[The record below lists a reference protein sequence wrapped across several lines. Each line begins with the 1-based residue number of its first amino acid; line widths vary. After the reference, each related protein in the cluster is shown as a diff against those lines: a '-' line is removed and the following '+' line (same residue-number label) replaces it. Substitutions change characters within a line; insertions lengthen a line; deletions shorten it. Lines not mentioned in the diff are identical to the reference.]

1 MELVLMTDF
10 GLKDGA
16 VAAMKGVAQGV
27 ARNLARPLPITD
39 LTHDI
44 PPFDIAEAAYRLRQT
59 APYWP
64 IGTVFVTVV
73 DPGVGTARKSVAALD
88 AGGRIFVCPDN
99 GLLTHLADEIGFDG
113 LREIDEIAHRL
124 PGSSESFTFLGRDL
138 YAFIGARLACGDLE
152 FDDIGPSLP
161 KITRLEVHHATVIRG
176 TGIRGTG
183 LQNTGIQNSGLE
195 DRVIG
200 SIPVLDVNFG
210 NVWTNIPKH
219 LLEQVGVNF
228 GDQVQVVIKHNQ
240 LERYREVIP
249 FVHSFGFVP
258 HGERLMYVNS
268 LLHAS
273 LGMNCQSFAAHYGIS
288 SGAGWTVELGPV

>member
-27 ARNLARPLPITD
+27 ARNLAQRLPITD

-64 IGTVFVTVV
+64 DGTVFVTVV
-73 DPGVGTARKSVAALD
+73 DPGVGTARKSVAARD
-88 AGGRIFVCPDN
+88 VSGRIFVCPDN
-99 GLLTHLADEIGFDG
+99 GLLTHLADEIGFEG
-113 LREIDEIAHRL
+113 VREIDEIAHRL

-138 YAFIGARLACGDLE
+138 YAFIGARLACGDLQ
-152 FDDIGPSLP
+152 FDDIGPTLP
-161 KITRLEVHHATVIRG
+161 EITRLEVHQATV
-176 TGIRGTG
+176 
-183 LQNTGIQNSGLE
+183 LQNSGLE
-195 DRVIG
+195 DRVVG

-210 NVWTNIPKH
+210 NVWTNIPKS

-228 GDQVQVVIKHNQ
+228 GDQVQVVIKHNE

-258 HGERLMYVNS
+258 HGERLVYVNS

-273 LGMNCQSFAAHYGIS
+273 LGMNCSSFAAHYGIS

>member
-27 ARNLARPLPITD
+27 ARNLAQRLPITD

-64 IGTVFVTVV
+64 GGTVFVTVV
-73 DPGVGTARKSVAALD
+73 DPGVGTARKSVAARD
-88 AGGRIFVCPDN
+88 VSGRIFVCPDN

-152 FDDIGPSLP
+152 FDDIGPTLP
-161 KITRLEVHHATVIRG
+161 EITRLEVHHATR
-176 TGIRGTG
+176 
-183 LQNTGIQNSGLE
+183 LE

-200 SIPVLDVNFG
+200 AIPVLDVNFG
-210 NVWTNIPKH
+210 NIWTNIPKH

-228 GDQVQVVIKHNQ
+228 GDQVQVVIKHNE

-258 HGERLMYVNS
+258 HGERLVYVNS

-273 LGMNCQSFAAHYGIS
+273 LGMNCSSFAAHYGIS

>member
-1 MELVLMTDF
+1 
-10 GLKDGA
+10 
-16 VAAMKGVAQGV
+16 VAQGV

-64 IGTVFVTVV
+64 SGTVFVTVV
-73 DPGVGTARKSVAALD
+73 DPGVGTARKSVAARD
-88 AGGRIFVCPDN
+88 VNGRIFVCPDN
-99 GLLTHLADEIGFDG
+99 GLLTHLADEIGFDSV
-113 LREIDEIAHRL
+113 REIDEVAHRL

-138 YAFIGARLACGDLE
+138 YAFIGARLASGDLQ

-161 KITRLEVHHATVIRG
+161 EITRLEVHHATV
-176 TGIRGTG
+176 
-183 LQNTGIQNSGLE
+183 LQNGGLE

-219 LLEQVGVNF
+219 LLEQIGVNF

-258 HGERLMYVNS
+258 HGERLVYVNS

-288 SGAGWTVELGPV
+288 SGAGWTVELGPA

>member
-27 ARNLARPLPITD
+27 ARNLARSLPITD

-44 PPFDIAEAAYRLRQT
+44 PPFNIAEAAYRLRQT

-64 IGTVFVTVV
+64 AGTVFVTVV
-73 DPGVGTARKSVAALD
+73 DPGVGTNRKSVAARD
-88 AGGRIFVCPDN
+88 VAGRIFVCPDN
-99 GLLTHLADEIGFDG
+99 GLLTHLADEIGFES

-138 YAFIGARLACGDLE
+138 YAFIGARLASGDLQ

-161 KITRLEVHHATVIRG
+161 EITRLEVHHATV
-176 TGIRGTG
+176 
-183 LQNTGIQNSGLE
+183 LQNGGLE

-210 NVWTNIPKH
+210 NVWTNIPKS

-228 GDQVQVVIKHNQ
+228 GDQVQVVIKHNE

-258 HGERLMYVNS
+258 HGERLVYVNS

-273 LGMNCQSFAAHYGIS
+273 LGMNCSSFAAHYGIS
-288 SGAGWTVELGPV
+288 SGAGWTVELSPS

>member
-27 ARNLARPLPITD
+27 ARNLAQRLPITD

-64 IGTVFVTVV
+64 VGTVFVTVV
-73 DPGVGTARKSVAALD
+73 DPGVGTARKSVAARD
-88 AGGRIFVCPDN
+88 VAGRIFVCPDN
-99 GLLTHLADEIGFDG
+99 GLLTHLADEIGFEG
-113 LREIDEIAHRL
+113 VREIDEIAHRL

-138 YAFIGARLACGDLE
+138 YAFIGARLACGDLQ
-152 FDDIGPSLP
+152 FDDIGPTLP
-161 KITRLEVHHATVIRG
+161 EITRLEVHQATV
-176 TGIRGTG
+176 
-183 LQNTGIQNSGLE
+183 LQNSGLE

-228 GDQVQVVIKHNQ
+228 GDHVQVVIKHNE

-258 HGERLMYVNS
+258 HGERLVYVNS

-273 LGMNCQSFAAHYGIS
+273 LGMNCSSFAAHYGIS
-288 SGAGWTVELGPV
+288 SGEGWTVELGPV

>member
-27 ARNLARPLPITD
+27 ARNLARQLPITD

-64 IGTVFVTVV
+64 AGTVFVTVV
-73 DPGVGTARKSVAALD
+73 DPGVGTARKSVAARD
-88 AGGRIFVCPDN
+88 VNGRIFVCPDN
-99 GLLTHLADEIGFDG
+99 GLLTHLADEIGFESV
-113 LREIDEIAHRL
+113 REIDEIAHRL

-138 YAFIGARLACGDLE
+138 YAFIGARLASGDLQ
-152 FDDIGPSLP
+152 FDDIGPSLLD
-161 KITRLEVHHATVIRG
+161 ITRLEVYQAQT
-176 TGIRGTG
+176 
-183 LQNTGIQNSGLE
+183 LE

-210 NVWTNIPKH
+210 NVWTNIPKS

-228 GDQVQVVIKHNQ
+228 GDQVQVVIKHNE

-249 FVHSFGFVP
+249 FRAFV
-258 HGERLMYVNS
+258 R
-268 LLHAS
+268 
-273 LGMNCQSFAAHYGIS
+273 FRAAR
-288 SGAGWTVELGPV
+288 

>member
-16 VAAMKGVAQGV
+16 VAAMKGVARGV
-27 ARNLARPLPITD
+27 ARNLARTLPITD

-64 IGTVFVTVV
+64 AGTVFVTVV
-73 DPGVGTARKSVAALD
+73 DPGVGTARKSVAARD
-88 AGGRIFVCPDN
+88 VNGRIFVCPDN
-99 GLLTHLADEIGFDG
+99 GLLTHLADEIGFDEV
-113 LREIDEIAHRL
+113 REIDEIAHRL

-138 YAFIGARLACGDLE
+138 YAFIGARLACGDLG

-161 KITRLEVHHATVIRG
+161 TITRLEVHHATV
-176 TGIRGTG
+176 
-183 LQNTGIQNSGLE
+183 LQNGGLE

-210 NVWTNIPKH
+210 NVWTNIPKS

-228 GDQVQVVIKHNQ
+228 GDQVQVVIKHFD

-258 HGERLMYVNS
+258 HGERLVYVNS

-273 LGMNCQSFAAHYGIS
+273 LGMNCSSFAAHYGIS

>member
-64 IGTVFVTVV
+64 AGTVFVTVV
-73 DPGVGTARKSVAALD
+73 DPGVGTARKSVAARD
-88 AGGRIFVCPDN
+88 VAGRIFVCPDN
-99 GLLTHLADEIGFDG
+99 GLLTHLADEIGFESV
-113 LREIDEIAHRL
+113 REIDEIAHRL

-138 YAFIGARLACGDLE
+138 YAFIGARLASGDLL
-152 FDDIGPSLP
+152 FDEIGPELSE
-161 KITRLEVHHATVIRG
+161 ITRLEVHHART
-176 TGIRGTG
+176 
-183 LQNTGIQNSGLE
+183 LE

-219 LLEQVGVNF
+219 LLEQVGVNV
-228 GDQVQVVIKHNQ
+228 GDQVQVVIKHNE

-258 HGERLMYVNS
+258 HGERLVYVNS

-273 LGMNCQSFAAHYGIS
+273 LGMNCSSFAAHYGIS
-288 SGAGWTVELGPV
+288 SGVGWTVELGPA

>member
-16 VAAMKGVAQGV
+16 VAAMKGVARGV
-27 ARNLARPLPITD
+27 ARLSITD
-39 LTHDI
+39 LSHDI

-64 IGTVFVTVV
+64 AGTVFVTVI
-73 DPGVGTARKSVAALD
+73 DPGVGTARKSVAARD
-88 AGGRIFVCPDN
+88 VGGRIFVCPDN
-99 GLLTHLADEIGFDG
+99 GLLTHLADEIGFES

-138 YAFIGARLACGDLE
+138 YAFIGARLACGDLQ

-161 KITRLEVHHATVIRG
+161 EITRLEVHHAQV
-176 TGIRGTG
+176 
-183 LQNTGIQNSGLE
+183 LE

-219 LLEQVGVNF
+219 LLERVGVNF
-228 GDQVQVVIKHNQ
+228 GDRVQVVIKHND

-258 HGERLMYVNS
+258 QGERLMYVNS

-273 LGMNCQSFAAHYGIS
+273 LGMNCSSFAAHYGIS
-288 SGAGWTVELGPV
+288 SGAGWTVELSPV

>member
-27 ARNLARPLPITD
+27 ARNLARALPITD

-64 IGTVFVTVV
+64 SGTVFVTVV
-73 DPGVGTARKSVAALD
+73 DPGVGTARKSVAARD
-88 AGGRIFVCPDN
+88 VNGRIFVCPDN
-99 GLLTHLADEIGFDG
+99 GLLTHLADEIGFES

-138 YAFIGARLACGDLE
+138 YAFIGARLASGDLQ
-152 FDDIGPSLP
+152 FDDIGPTLP
-161 KITRLEVHHATVIRG
+161 EITRLEVHHARV
-176 TGIRGTG
+176 
-183 LQNTGIQNSGLE
+183 LEDPLLE

-210 NVWTNIPKH
+210 NVWTNIPKS

-228 GDQVQVVIKHNQ
+228 GDQVQVVIKHND

-258 HGERLMYVNS
+258 HGERLVYVNS

-288 SGAGWTVELGPV
+288 SGAGWTVEISPA

>member
-64 IGTVFVTVV
+64 AGTVFVTVV
-73 DPGVGTARKSVAALD
+73 DPGVGTARKSVAARD
-88 AGGRIFVCPDN
+88 VNGRIFVCPDN
-99 GLLTHLADEIGFDG
+99 GLLTHLADEIGFESV
-113 LREIDEIAHRL
+113 REIDEIAHRL

-138 YAFIGARLACGDLE
+138 YAFIGARLASGDLQ

-161 KITRLEVHHATVIRG
+161 EITRLEVHHAKA
-176 TGIRGTG
+176 
-183 LQNTGIQNSGLE
+183 LE
-195 DRVIG
+195 DRVVG

-228 GDQVQVVIKHNQ
+228 GDQVQVVIKHHQ

-258 HGERLMYVNS
+258 HGERLVYVNS

-273 LGMNCQSFAAHYGIS
+273 LGMNCSSFAAHYGIS
-288 SGAGWTVELGPV
+288 SGAGWTVELSPA

>member
-16 VAAMKGVAQGV
+16 VAAMKGVARGV
-27 ARNLARPLPITD
+27 SRQLPITD

-44 PPFDIAEAAYRLRQT
+44 PPFEIAEAAYRLRQT

-64 IGTVFVTVV
+64 GGTVFVTVV
-73 DPGVGTARKSVAALD
+73 DPGVGTNRKSVAARD
-88 AGGRIFVCPDN
+88 VQGRIFICPDN
-99 GLLTHLADEIGFDG
+99 GLLTHLADEIGFES

-138 YAFIGARLACGDLE
+138 YAFIGARLASGDLH
-152 FDDIGPSLP
+152 FDDIGPTLP
-161 KITRLEVHHATVIRG
+161 EITRLEVHHATV
-176 TGIRGTG
+176 
-183 LQNTGIQNSGLE
+183 LQNGGLE

-219 LLEQVGVNF
+219 LLERVGVNF
-228 GDQVQVVIKHNQ
+228 GDRVQVVIKHNQ

-258 HGERLMYVNS
+258 HGERLVYVNS

-288 SGAGWTVELGPV
+288 SGAGWTVELSPV

>member
-16 VAAMKGVAQGV
+16 VAAMKGVARGV
-27 ARNLARPLPITD
+27 SRHLPITD

-64 IGTVFVTVV
+64 AGTVFVTVV
-73 DPGVGTARKSVAALD
+73 DPGVGTNRKSVAARD
-88 AGGRIFVCPDN
+88 VAGRIFVCPDN
-99 GLLTHLADEIGFDG
+99 GLLTHLADEIGFEG
-113 LREIDEIAHRL
+113 LREIDEITHRL
-124 PGSSESFTFLGRDL
+124 PGSNESFTFLGRDL
-138 YAFIGARLACGDLE
+138 YAFIGARLACSDLQ
-152 FDDIGPSLP
+152 FDDIGPILP
-161 KITRLEVHHATVIRG
+161 EITRLEVHHA
-176 TGIRGTG
+176 
-183 LQNTGIQNSGLE
+183 NALE

-210 NVWTNIPKH
+210 NVWTNIPKS

-228 GDQVQVVIKHNQ
+228 GDQVQVVIKHNE
-240 LERYREVIP
+240 LERYREVVP

-258 HGERLMYVNS
+258 HGERLVYVNS

-273 LGMNCQSFAAHYGIS
+273 LGMNCSSFAAHYGIS
-288 SGAGWTVELGPV
+288 SGAGWTVELSPV

>member
-1 MELVLMTDF
+1 MELILMTDF

-27 ARNLARPLPITD
+27 ARNLARALPITD

-64 IGTVFVTVV
+64 FGTVFVTVV
-73 DPGVGTARKSVAALD
+73 DPGVGTARKSVAARD
-88 AGGRIFVCPDN
+88 VNGRIFVCPDN
-99 GLLTHLADEIGFDG
+99 GLLTHLADEIGFESV
-113 LREIDEIAHRL
+113 REIDEIAHRI

-138 YAFIGARLACGDLE
+138 YAFIGARLACGDLQ
-152 FDDIGPSLP
+152 FDEIGPTLP
-161 KITRLEVHHATVIRG
+161 EITRLEVHQART
-176 TGIRGTG
+176 
-183 LQNTGIQNSGLE
+183 LE

-219 LLEQVGVNF
+219 LLEQIGVNF
-228 GDQVQVVIKHNQ
+228 GDQVHVVIKHNE

-258 HGERLMYVNS
+258 HGERLVYVNS

-273 LGMNCQSFAAHYGIS
+273 LGMNCSSFAAHYGIS
-288 SGAGWTVELGPV
+288 SGAGWTVELSPA

>member
-27 ARNLARPLPITD
+27 ARNLAQRLPITD

-64 IGTVFVTVV
+64 GGTVFVTVV
-73 DPGVGTARKSVAALD
+73 DPGVGTARKSVAARD
-88 AGGRIFVCPDN
+88 VAGRIFVCPDN
-99 GLLTHLADEIGFDG
+99 GLLTHLADEIGFEG
-113 LREIDEIAHRL
+113 VREIDEIAHRL

-152 FDDIGPSLP
+152 FGDIGPRLSE
-161 KITRLEVHHATVIRG
+161 ITRLEVHHATR
-176 TGIRGTG
+176 
-183 LQNTGIQNSGLE
+183 LE

-200 SIPVLDVNFG
+200 AIPVLDVNFG
-210 NVWTNIPKH
+210 NIWTNIPKH

-228 GDQVQVVIKHNQ
+228 GDQVQVVIKHNE

-258 HGERLMYVNS
+258 HGERLVYVNS

-273 LGMNCQSFAAHYGIS
+273 LGMNCSSFAAHYGIS

>member
-64 IGTVFVTVV
+64 AGTVFVTVV
-73 DPGVGTARKSVAALD
+73 DPGVGTNRKSVAARD
-88 AGGRIFVCPDN
+88 VNGRIFVCPDN
-99 GLLTHLADEIGFDG
+99 GLLTHLADEIGFDSV
-113 LREIDEIAHRL
+113 REIDEIAHRL

-138 YAFIGARLACGDLE
+138 YAFIGARLASGDLQ

-161 KITRLEVHHATVIRG
+161 EITRLEVHHATVLRNG
-176 TGIRGTG
+176 
-183 LQNTGIQNSGLE
+183 GLE

-210 NVWTNIPKH
+210 NVWTNIPKS
-219 LLEQVGVNF
+219 LLEQIGVNF
-228 GDQVQVVIKHNQ
+228 GDQVQVVIEHNEI
-240 LERYREVIP
+240 ERYREVIP

-258 HGERLMYVNS
+258 QGERLVYVNS

-273 LGMNCQSFAAHYGIS
+273 LGMNCSSFAAHYGIS
-288 SGAGWTVELGPV
+288 SGAGWTVELGPA

>member
-1 MELVLMTDF
+1 MELVLTTDF

-16 VAAMKGVAQGV
+16 VAAMKGVARGV
-27 ARNLARPLPITD
+27 SRHLPITD

-64 IGTVFVTVV
+64 AGTVFVTVV
-73 DPGVGTARKSVAALD
+73 DPGVGTARKSVAARD
-88 AGGRIFVCPDN
+88 MGGRIFVCPDN
-99 GLLTHLADEIGFDG
+99 GLLTHLTDEIGFES

-138 YAFIGARLACGDLE
+138 YAFIGARLACGDLQ
-152 FDDIGPSLP
+152 FDDIGPTLP
-161 KITRLEVHHATVIRG
+161 EITRLEVHHAKAF
-176 TGIRGTG
+176 
-183 LQNTGIQNSGLE
+183 E

-210 NVWTNIPKH
+210 NVWTNIPKS

-228 GDQVQVVIKHNQ
+228 GDHVRVVIKHFD

-258 HGERLMYVNS
+258 HGERLVYVNS

-273 LGMNCQSFAAHYGIS
+273 LGMNCSSFAAHYGIS
-288 SGAGWTVELGPV
+288 SGAGWTVELSPV

>member
-16 VAAMKGVAQGV
+16 VAAMKGVAQSVAKRVARGV
-27 ARNLARPLPITD
+27 ARHLSITD

-64 IGTVFVTVV
+64 AGTVFVTVV
-73 DPGVGTARKSVAALD
+73 DPGVGTARKSIAARD
-88 AGGRIFVCPDN
+88 AGGRMFVCPDN

-138 YAFIGARLACGDLE
+138 YAFIGARLASGDLQ

-161 KITRLEVHHATVIRG
+161 EITKLPVHHARAF
-176 TGIRGTG
+176 
-183 LQNTGIQNSGLE
+183 E
-195 DRVIG
+195 DRVVG

-210 NVWTNIPKH
+210 NVWTNIPKG

-228 GDQVQVVIKHNQ
+228 GDRVQVVIKHHE
-240 LERYREVIP
+240 LERYREIVP
-249 FVHSFGFVP
+249 FVHAFGFVE
-258 HGERLMYVNS
+258 HGERLVYVNS

-273 LGMNCQSFAAHYGIS
+273 LGMNCSSFAAHYGIS
-288 SGAGWTVELGPV
+288 SGEGWTVELGPAN

>member
-64 IGTVFVTVV
+64 SGTVFVTVV
-73 DPGVGTARKSVAALD
+73 DPGVGTARKSVAARD
-88 AGGRIFVCPDN
+88 VNGRIFVCPDN
-99 GLLTHLADEIGFDG
+99 GLLTHLADEIGFDSV
-113 LREIDEIAHRL
+113 REIDEVAHRL

-138 YAFIGARLACGDLE
+138 YAFIGARLASGDLQ

-161 KITRLEVHHATVIRG
+161 EITRLEVHHATV
-176 TGIRGTG
+176 
-183 LQNTGIQNSGLE
+183 LQNGGLE

-219 LLEQVGVNF
+219 LLEQIGVNF

-258 HGERLMYVNS
+258 HGERLVYVNS

-288 SGAGWTVELGPV
+288 SGAGWTVELGPA

>member
-64 IGTVFVTVV
+64 AGTVFVTVV
-73 DPGVGTARKSVAALD
+73 DPGVGTARKSVAARD
-88 AGGRIFVCPDN
+88 VNGRIFVCPDN
-99 GLLTHLADEIGFDG
+99 GLLTHLADEIGFESV
-113 LREIDEIAHRL
+113 REIDEIAHRL

-138 YAFIGARLACGDLE
+138 YAFIGARLASGDLQ

-161 KITRLEVHHATVIRG
+161 EITRLEVHHATV
-176 TGIRGTG
+176 
-183 LQNTGIQNSGLE
+183 LQNGGLE

-219 LLEQVGVNF
+219 LLEQVGVNI
-228 GDQVQVVIKHNQ
+228 GDQVQVVIKHNE

-258 HGERLMYVNS
+258 HGERLVYVNS

-273 LGMNCQSFAAHYGIS
+273 LGMNCSSFAAHYGIS
-288 SGAGWTVELGPV
+288 SGAGWTVELGPA

>member
-27 ARNLARPLPITD
+27 ARNLARQLPITD

-64 IGTVFVTVV
+64 AGTVFVTVV
-73 DPGVGTARKSVAALD
+73 DPGVGTARKSVAARD
-88 AGGRIFVCPDN
+88 VNGRIFVCPDN
-99 GLLTHLADEIGFDG
+99 GLLTHLADEIGFESV
-113 LREIDEIAHRL
+113 REIDEIAHRL

-138 YAFIGARLACGDLE
+138 YAFIGARLASGDLQ
-152 FDDIGPSLP
+152 FDDIGPSLLD
-161 KITRLEVHHATVIRG
+161 ITRLEVYQAQT
-176 TGIRGTG
+176 
-183 LQNTGIQNSGLE
+183 LE

-210 NVWTNIPKH
+210 NVWTNIPKS

-228 GDQVQVVIKHNQ
+228 GDQVQVVIKHNE

-258 HGERLMYVNS
+258 HGERLVYVNS

-273 LGMNCQSFAAHYGIS
+273 LGMNCSSFAAHYGIS
-288 SGAGWTVELGPV
+288 SGAGWTVELSPA

>member
-64 IGTVFVTVV
+64 VGTVFVTVV
-73 DPGVGTARKSVAALD
+73 DPGVGTARKSVAARD
-88 AGGRIFVCPDN
+88 VAGRIFVCPDN
-99 GLLTHLADEIGFDG
+99 GLLTHLADEIGFVSV
-113 LREIDEIAHRL
+113 REIDEIAHRL

-138 YAFIGARLACGDLE
+138 YAFIGARLACGDLQ

-161 KITRLEVHHATVIRG
+161 TITRLEVHHAKAH
-176 TGIRGTG
+176 
-183 LQNTGIQNSGLE
+183 E
-195 DRVIG
+195 DRVVG

-258 HGERLMYVNS
+258 HGECLVYVNS

-288 SGAGWTVELGPV
+288 SGADWTVEISPV

>member
-27 ARNLARPLPITD
+27 ARNLAQRLPITD

-64 IGTVFVTVV
+64 VGTVFVTVV
-73 DPGVGTARKSVAALD
+73 DPGVGTARKSVAARD
-88 AGGRIFVCPDN
+88 VAGRIFVCPDN

-138 YAFIGARLACGDLE
+138 YAFIGARLACGDLG
-152 FDDIGPSLP
+152 FDDIGPTLP
-161 KITRLEVHHATVIRG
+161 TITRLEVHQART
-176 TGIRGTG
+176 
-183 LQNTGIQNSGLE
+183 LE

-228 GDQVQVVIKHNQ
+228 GDQVQVVIKHNE

-258 HGERLMYVNS
+258 HGERLVYVNS

-273 LGMNCQSFAAHYGIS
+273 LGMNCSSFAAHYGIS
-288 SGAGWTVELGPV
+288 SGAGWTVELGPI

>member
-27 ARNLARPLPITD
+27 ARNLARQLPITD

-64 IGTVFVTVV
+64 AGTVFVTVV
-73 DPGVGTARKSVAALD
+73 DPGVGTARKSVAARD
-88 AGGRIFVCPDN
+88 VHGRIFVCPDN
-99 GLLTHLADEIGFDG
+99 GLLTHLADEIGFDSV
-113 LREIDEIAHRL
+113 REIDEIAHRL

-138 YAFIGARLACGDLE
+138 YAFIGARLASGDLQ

-161 KITRLEVHHATVIRG
+161 EITRLEVHHATVF
-176 TGIRGTG
+176 
-183 LQNTGIQNSGLE
+183 QNGGLE

-210 NVWTNIPKH
+210 NVWTNIPKS

-228 GDQVQVVIKHNQ
+228 GDQVQVVIKHNE

-258 HGERLMYVNS
+258 HGERLVYVNS

-273 LGMNCQSFAAHYGIS
+273 LGMNCSSFAAHYGIS
-288 SGAGWTVELGPV
+288 SGAGWTVELGPA

>member
-27 ARNLARPLPITD
+27 ARNLARALPITD

-64 IGTVFVTVV
+64 VGTVFVTVV
-73 DPGVGTARKSVAALD
+73 DPGVGTARKSVAARD
-88 AGGRIFVCPDN
+88 VAGRIFVCPDN
-99 GLLTHLADEIGFDG
+99 GLLTHLADEIGFES

-138 YAFIGARLACGDLE
+138 YAFIGARLACGDLQ
-152 FDDIGPSLP
+152 FDDIGPRLSE
-161 KITRLEVHHATVIRG
+161 IARLEVHRARTF
-176 TGIRGTG
+176 
-183 LQNTGIQNSGLE
+183 E

-258 HGERLMYVNS
+258 HGERLVYVNS

-273 LGMNCQSFAAHYGIS
+273 LGMNCSSFAAHYGIS
-288 SGAGWTVELGPV
+288 SGEGWTVELGPV

>member
-64 IGTVFVTVV
+64 AGTVFVTVV
-73 DPGVGTARKSVAALD
+73 DPGVGTNRKSVAARD
-88 AGGRIFVCPDN
+88 VNGRIFVCPDN
-99 GLLTHLADEIGFDG
+99 GLLTHLADEIGFQS
-113 LREIDEIAHRL
+113 LREIDEVAHRL

-138 YAFIGARLACGDLE
+138 NAFIGARLACADLE
-152 FDDIGPSLP
+152 FDDIGPTLP
-161 KITRLEVHHATVIRG
+161 EITRLEVHHATVIQNS
-176 TGIRGTG
+176 G
-183 LQNTGIQNSGLE
+183 LQNSGLE

-228 GDQVQVVIKHNQ
+228 GDRVEVVIKHNE

-258 HGERLMYVNS
+258 HGERLVYVNS

-288 SGAGWTVELGPV
+288 SGAGWTVEFGPV

>member
-64 IGTVFVTVV
+64 AGTVFVTVV
-73 DPGVGTARKSVAALD
+73 DPGVGTARKSVAARD
-88 AGGRIFVCPDN
+88 VNGRIFVCPDN
-99 GLLTHLADEIGFDG
+99 GLLTHLADEIGFEG
-113 LREIDEIAHRL
+113 VREIDEIAHRL

-138 YAFIGARLACGDLE
+138 YAFIGARLASGDLQ

-161 KITRLEVHHATVIRG
+161 EITRLEVHHAKA
-176 TGIRGTG
+176 
-183 LQNTGIQNSGLE
+183 LE
-195 DRVIG
+195 DRVVG

-210 NVWTNIPKH
+210 NVWTNIPKS

-228 GDQVQVVIKHNQ
+228 GDHVQVVIKHNE
-240 LERYREVIP
+240 LERYREVVP

-258 HGERLMYVNS
+258 HGERLVYVNS

-273 LGMNCQSFAAHYGIS
+273 LGMNCSSFAAHYGIS
-288 SGAGWTVELGPV
+288 SGAGWTVELSPA

>member
-27 ARNLARPLPITD
+27 ARNLAQRLPITD

-64 IGTVFVTVV
+64 GGTVFVTVV
-73 DPGVGTARKSVAALD
+73 DPGVGTARKSVAARD
-88 AGGRIFVCPDN
+88 VAGRIFVCPDN
-99 GLLTHLADEIGFDG
+99 GLLTHLADEIGFEG
-113 LREIDEIAHRL
+113 VREIDEIAHRL

-152 FDDIGPSLP
+152 FDDIGPTLP
-161 KITRLEVHHATVIRG
+161 EITRLEVHHATR
-176 TGIRGTG
+176 
-183 LQNTGIQNSGLE
+183 LE

-200 SIPVLDVNFG
+200 AIPVLDVNFG
-210 NVWTNIPKH
+210 NIWTNIPKH

-228 GDQVQVVIKHNQ
+228 GDQVQVVIKHNE

-258 HGERLMYVNS
+258 HGERLVYVNS

-273 LGMNCQSFAAHYGIS
+273 LGMNCSSFAAHYGIS

>member
-27 ARNLARPLPITD
+27 ARNLARALPITD

-64 IGTVFVTVV
+64 VGTVFVTVV
-73 DPGVGTARKSVAALD
+73 DPGVGTARKSVAARD
-88 AGGRIFVCPDN
+88 VAGRIFVCPDN
-99 GLLTHLADEIGFDG
+99 GLLTHLADEIGFES

-138 YAFIGARLACGDLE
+138 YAFIGARLACGDLQ
-152 FDDIGPSLP
+152 FDDIGPRLSE
-161 KITRLEVHHATVIRG
+161 IARLEVHRART
-176 TGIRGTG
+176 
-183 LQNTGIQNSGLE
+183 LE

-258 HGERLMYVNS
+258 HGERLVYVNS

-273 LGMNCQSFAAHYGIS
+273 LGMNCSSFAAHYGIS
-288 SGAGWTVELGPV
+288 SGEGWTVELGPV